1 MKVFRVTDVSGSG
14 TTRQKHASLG
24 PPSDRIIGRDL
35 NEFEGKPYSKAWR
48 PYKVY
53 LDKPRLPRPDFFAFD
68 SKVLVCN
75 ERAVELVGE
84 PMAMA
89 GELLPIKVEGEKTT
103 LYLLNITECINVVN
117 PKKSQW
123 RDVGGKYKTLE
134 TPAFR
139 RDRFGEHTSLFKI
152 PDDYGLRIH
161 CLERSGDP
169 YDGEFKAL
177 VEEHGLTGLEF
188 ELIWTDRKTTARK
201 RRKPV
206 RSVNPP
212 LERTATAVHS
222 TGGRASRVRRRG
234 R

>member
-1 MKVFRVTDVSGSG
+1 MKVYRVNDVPGSG
-14 TTRQKHASLG
+14 TPRQTYASLG
-24 PPSDRIIGRDL
+24 APSDRIINRDF
-35 NEFEGKPYSKAWR
+35 NEFQGKPYSKNWR
-48 PYKVY
+48 PYTVP
-53 LDKPRLPRPDFFAFD
+53 LDKPRLPRPDFFSYD
-68 SKVLVCN
+68 RMLLTCSK
-75 ERAVELVGE
+75 RAVELAGE
-84 PMAMA
+84 AIEIA
-89 GELLPIKVEGEKTT
+89 GELLPIRIEGEKTT

-123 RDVGGKYKTLE
+123 RDVGGKYKALE

-152 PDDYGLRIH
+152 PDDYGLRIY

-201 RRKPV
+201 RHRP
-206 RSVNPP
+206 
-212 LERTATAVHS
+212 
-222 TGGRASRVRRRG
+222 
-234 R
+234 